1 MDNLAYL
8 HTTRHG
14 SKDLLKNIDT
24 ITILGMEGADTTP
37 EAPLYMIEIQRH
49 GKFPRPILVP
59 VDTSARKGMIG
70 AMGNGVFAELSRE
83 AQNYITELMNN
94 QARCPE
100 MISVHDRFETQDHY
114 NAMCM

>member
-24 ITILGMEGADTTP
+24 ITILGMEGADATP
-37 EAPLYMIEIQRH
+37 EAPLYAIEIQRH

-59 VDTSARKGMIG
+59 VDTSAREGMIG
-70 AMGNGVFAELSRE
+70 AMGNGVFAELSKK
-83 AQNYITELMNN
+83 AQWYIGEMMNDKG
-94 QARCPE
+94 RCPE
-100 MISVHDRFETQDHY
+100 IIPVHDRFETQAHY